1 MGSEHVSDFLFV
13 GLSVLPTGLFAAGYP
28 LVALVIFFPL
38 LIGACLSGTG
48 PCEPEEKGAD
58 ELSDTDIE
66 VH

>member
-1 MGSEHVSDFLFV
+1 MGGEHVSDFLFV

-28 LVALVIFFPL
+28 AVALVIFFPL

-48 PCEPEEKGAD
+48 PWQPEEPGAD
-58 ELSDTDIE
+58 RSSDADVD

>member
-1 MGSEHVSDFLFV
+1 MGSDHVSDFLFV

-28 LVALVIFFPL
+28 AVALVIFFPL

-48 PCEPEEKGAD
+48 PWEPEEPGAD
-58 ELSDTDIE
+58 QSSDTDGE